1 MIIQD
6 AIHVEQG
13 SDEWK
18 KVRLGYV
25 SASNLDAVMAK
36 GKAGAE
42 SVTREK
48 YKTRLAIE
56 RLTGQ
61 IGESFSNSSMEW
73 GVENEEKAAMAYE
86 VSCETL
92 LDKTGF
98 WKHPKIPWVGCSPDR
113 IVNDSGGVEI
123 KCPDSHTHIKYWRE
137 KKVPVEYV
145 KQVQGQ
151 IWVMDW
157 EWCDFVSY
165 DPRMPEKSRLLIV
178 RSYRD
183 EELIKAMQEETEK
196 FLEEVEKLIIELG

>member
-6 AIHVEQG
+6 SIHVEQG
-13 SDEWK
+13 TDEWK

-36 GKAGAE
+36 GKGGAE

-56 RLTGQ
+56 RLTGE
-61 IGESFSNSSMEW
+61 IGESYSNPSMEW
-73 GVENEEKAAMAYE
+73 GVETEEKAAMAYE

-98 WKHPKIPWVGCSPDR
+98 WKHSSIPWVGCSPDR
-113 IVNDSGGVEI
+113 IATPNGGVEI
-123 KCPDSHTHIKYWRE
+123 KCPDSHTHVKYWRN
-137 KKVPVEYV
+137 KIVPTEYV

-178 RSYRD
+178 KTYRD
-183 EELIKAMQEETEK
+183 EQLIKLMEQEVK
-196 FLEEVEKLIIELG
+196 QFLEEVEQLIIELG